1 MKGPNKKPI
10 VKLIGTDGNAFYI
23 LGKVRKA
30 LQKEGADKEYL
41 DFFLKEAQS
50 GDYDHL
56 LITCME
62 YVEII

>member
-1 MKGPNKKPI
+1 MKGPNNRPI

-23 LGKVRKA
+23 LGKVKKA

-41 DFFLKEAQS
+41 DYFLKKAQS

-56 LITCME
+56 LQTCME